1 MFKLIWL
8 TSLLLAGL
16 TACTSNFVPSKV
28 DSNGEYIGWHCEAD
42 VNSQELWHCSKKT
55 MKEGVPADMPA
66 APGEYS
72 SDPVMTGSV
81 IAEPLIVESAPG
93 VASAQPRPQVSSG
106 PRVRLKGGFTI
117 QIGAY
122 ADRQVAESVVE
133 ALAVQVDIR
142 IVDIVVKGQGFSAVV
157 LGHYSSLEEAQQAAD
172 QLLKEQS
179 SYWIR
184 SMRSLSDAAVE

>member
-28 DSNGEYIGWHCEAD
+28 DSNGAYIGWHCEGD
-42 VNSQELWHCSKKT
+42 VNSQQLWHCSKKT
-55 MKEGVPADMPA
+55 MKDGMPA

-72 SDPVMTGSV
+72 SDPAMTGSV
-81 IAEPLIVESAPG
+81 IAEPLTVESAPA
-93 VASAQPRPQVSSG
+93 VSSAQPRPQASSG
-106 PRVRLKGGFTI
+106 PRVGPKGGFTI

-122 ADRQVAESVVE
+122 TDRQVAESVVE

-184 SMRSLSDAAVE
+184 SMRSLSDAAAE